1 MIRLNVKKDGKVQ
14 VKSIVNKKDL
24 QNYVLH
30 FIGLSKYNFTETAN
44 RIWDLN
50 VGTALKI
57 NGYVIAMAGKSRAG
71 DIMLGGK

>member
-1 MIRLNVKKDGKVQ
+1 M
-14 VKSIVNKKDL
+14 
-24 QNYVLH
+24 
-30 FIGLSKYNFTETAN
+30 SKYNFTETTN